1 MMMGIPANAIAL
13 LFGVD
18 QILDLTRT
26 ASNAIGDVAVCVIVA
41 NKENELDLETYSE

>member
-1 MMMGIPANAIAL
+1 MLGIPTAGIAL

-26 ASNAIGDVAVCVIVA
+26 ASNAVGDVAVCVIVA
-41 NKENELDLETYSE
+41 NRDCELDKDTYFGE